1 MLTFLFYQTLNQ
13 VKFRWQVLTSLPGAV
28 VSMSVLVSKPIQVW
42 PLWAPPTVQ
51 SETQAVVYLS
61 DQFSKS
67 LVCWLESEACMYS
80 SEGYK

>member
-13 VKFRWQVLTSLPGAV
+13 VKFGWQVLTSLPGGV
-28 VSMSVLVSKPIQVW
+28 VSMSVPVSKPTQVW
-42 PLWAPPTVQ
+42 PLWVPPTVQ

-67 LVCWLESEACMYS
+67 LVCWLESDACMHS
-80 SEGYK
+80 SEGHK